1 MIGPARH
8 LLALSAL
15 LATGMAAIDAK
26 ADGSA
31 SDLSAKPAQTSA
43 AAPPLPTTTSDI
55 GASASVTLSALSS
68 ALTAAL
74 PSNFDA
80 SGRQK
85 VCADLNEV
93 VQQQIQKKIGG
104 DVGRWLSRAM
114 RIVTQTISVNQLRHV
129 CQDVD
134 YTVSVSRTSPVAV
147 SPAVN
152 AVHVSTDV
160 AITGQVGF
168 SGDVAKA
175 LKLDRKNFRGGI
187 EVAADLAFD
196 VDERWCPKI
205 TGAANFRWTDK
216 AQLEIIRN
224 VWLGIE
230 GQLGDKIKDRLNAA
244 VAELQSKLRC
254 DDVTNAVSKAWHLYS
269 LPLDVPAL
277 GASQLFLN
285 FTPESA
291 GFSGVSYEK
300 DDLRFALAIGA
311 LTELTT
317 VPTPPPGQGP
327 ALSPLKRIPA
337 SSDAMAITVPI
348 RLDYGTLSDATRSFL
363 RGRTFAAD
371 LPAGHVALT
380 VDDVQIYSSNGQL
393 ALGVHFAAKTNHQ
406 FFDTKGVVYL
416 LSTPQLDPTNQV
428 VRFTDVSFTTLT
440 DNALWSSV
448 ATIFQSTIKS
458 ELEQKVVIDLKPQIA
473 ELRAQIKNQL
483 GAAAAKQGI
492 GLSLQ
497 QDFIGLQSVQLDDHA
512 VTVVATLKGAADLVV
527 NEIPVDHLK

>member
-1 MIGPARH
+1 VVGSARH
-8 LLALSAL
+8 CLALSAYL
-15 LATGMAAIDAK
+15 LAGIAVLDAK
-26 ADGSA
+26 AESSP
-31 SDLSAKPAQTSA
+31 SDVSAKPAQTSVA
-43 AAPPLPTTTSDI
+43 AAPLPTTISDI

-68 ALTAAL
+68 ALSAAV
-74 PSNFDA
+74 PNTFEA
-80 SGRQK
+80 NGRQK

-93 VQQQIQKKIGG
+93 VQQQIQKTIGG
-104 DVGRWLSRAM
+104 DVGRWLARAA
-114 RIVTQTISVNQLRHV
+114 RIVTQTVSVNQLRDV

-134 YTVSVSRTSPVAV
+134 YTVSVNRTAPVTV
-147 SPAVN
+147 SPAIN
-152 AVHVSTDV
+152 AVHVATDV
-160 AITGQVGF
+160 TITGQAGF

-175 LKLDRKNFRGGI
+175 LKLDRKHFRGGV
-187 EVAADLAFD
+187 EVFADLAFD
-196 VDERWCPKI
+196 VDEHWCPKI

-216 AQLEIIRN
+216 AQLEIVHN
-224 VWLGIE
+224 VWLGID
-230 GQLGDKIKDRLNAA
+230 GQVGDKIKDRLNAA

-269 LPLDVPAL
+269 IPLTVPAL
-277 GASQLFLN
+277 GTSQLFLN

-317 VPTPPPGQGP
+317 VQATPPTQAP
-327 ALSPLKRIPA
+327 ALPPLKRIPV
-337 SSDAMAITVPI
+337 SSDAIAITVPI
-348 RLDYGTLSDATRSFL
+348 RLDYGTLSDATKSYL
-363 RGRTFAAD
+363 KGRTFAAD
-371 LPAGHVALT
+371 LPTGHVTLT
-380 VDDVQIYSSNGQL
+380 VDDVQVYPSNGQL
-393 ALGVHFAAKTNHQ
+393 ALGVHFSAKTNHQ

-428 VRFTDVSFTTLT
+428 VRFTDISFTSIT

-458 ELEQKVVIDLKPQIA
+458 ELEQKAVIDLKPKIA
-473 ELRAQIKNQL
+473 DLRAQIQSQL

-497 QDFIGLQSVQLDDHA
+497 PNFIGLQSVQLDDHA
-512 VTVVATLKGAADLVV
+512 VTVIAMLKGVADLVV
-527 NEIPVDHLK
+527 NEIPLDHLK